1 MFLCLAGQHEAEA
14 DSEELRE
21 LEQLAE
27 ERRRESDKMMWQVPG
42 LSIAAQA
49 FLYSRAFDPATSPLA
64 QGAVAVVALVI
75 ALATIHLLMKHSF
88 FEESYSW
95 AVDAFRGRRGAP
107 PLNGVRVFE
116 KAATEHALALGEC
129 GDSRERKGAERY
141 LRWAMDG
148 PRRSLVV
155 EQPARKVWIRALFLF
170 AVVDCLVV
178 MAALVRQFG

>member
-1 MFLCLAGQHEAEA
+1 MFFCLAGKDETEAE
-14 DSEELRE
+14 EEGLRE

-49 FLYSRAFDPATSPLA
+49 FLYSRAFDPATGPLA

-75 ALATIHLLMKHSF
+75 ALATVHLLMKHSF
-88 FEESYSW
+88 FEECYSW
-95 AVDAFRGRRGAP
+95 ALDAFRGRRGAP

-116 KAATEHALALGEC
+116 EAATEHAGSLVEC
-129 GDSRERKGAERY
+129 GDGRERKGAERY
-141 LRWAMDG
+141 LRWAIDG
-148 PRRSLVV
+148 PHRSLVV
-155 EQPARKVWIRALFLF
+155 EQPARRVWICALFLL

-178 MAALVRQFG
+178 AAALVRQFG